1 MTTTPRRARAPRQSD
16 VARLAGVS
24 QSAVSRVIGG
34 DTDAARIPEG
44 TVRRIQD
51 AIKELGYVPNPTARK
66 LRTGRN
72 RMLGVHTFEAVFP
85 RAREDFYFEFLL
97 GIEERAEEIDHDLV
111 LFTSTGGSDGR
122 RRVYRDGVN
131 RLNVADGAVLLGV
144 AADRAELARL
154 EADGYPFVHI
164 GRREVPGTRITC
176 VVPDYESAAAAIVD
190 RLADLG
196 HTRIG
201 YLSSGI
207 DEESYA
213 DRRRG
218 YESAVARRGLR
229 DVSPARPGS
238 ADGDPAWLDAVA
250 DGAVTAVV
258 ADAEWLA
265 NPLAERLAARGLTV
279 PRDVSVA
286 VLEGVGPD
294 AAVHWDCLQ
303 IPRREVGR
311 LAIDT
316 LVGMLDEPGEPV
328 ADVLVECVVVDG
340 ETMAAPPAGPSAP
353 TKGNAG

>member
-1 MTTTPRRARAPRQSD
+1 VTTTPRRARAPRQSD

-34 DTDAARIPEG
+34 DLEGARIPEE
-44 TVRRIQD
+44 TRRRIQD

-72 RMLGVHTFEAVFP
+72 RLLGVHTFEAVFP

-131 RLNVADGAVLLGV
+131 RLNLADGAVLLGV

-196 HTRIG
+196 HQRIG
-201 YLSSGI
+201 YLRTGI
-207 DEESYA
+207 HEESYA
-213 DRRRG
+213 DRQRG
-218 YESAVARRGLR
+218 YESAVARRGLH
-229 DVSPARPGS
+229 DVSPAGPGS
-238 ADGDPAWLDAVA
+238 TADGGGLDPAWLGAVA
-250 DGAVTAVV
+250 EGAVTAVV

-265 NPLAERLAARGLTV
+265 HPLAEQLGARGLEV

-286 VLEGVGPD
+286 VLEGVAAD

-316 LVGMLDEPGEPV
+316 LVDMLDEPGQAV
-328 ADVLVECVVVDG
+328 ADVLVPCVVVPG
-340 ETMAAPPAGPSAP
+340 ETLAAPPDRGAA
-353 TKGNAG
+353 